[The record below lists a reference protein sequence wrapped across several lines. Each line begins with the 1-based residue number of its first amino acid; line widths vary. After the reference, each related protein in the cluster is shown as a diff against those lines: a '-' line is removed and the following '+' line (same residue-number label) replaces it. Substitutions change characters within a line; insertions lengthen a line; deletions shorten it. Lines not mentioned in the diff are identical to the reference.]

1 MPIYEFYCPKCNLL
15 MDFFS
20 RRVNTETIPN
30 CPHCGTVL
38 SKEVP
43 RISIGAGADASDE
56 YGDSPMDDARMQ
68 AAVEAFGDKLNS
80 ISDTS
85 NPEEAAAVMKQFSE
99 ASGLG
104 FNKDVK
110 EALARI
116 AAGEGEAG
124 ANAELDEIL
133 SKGEFF
139 APTDRDMGGLIHT
152 EPPKKD
158 STMYDM

>member
-38 SKEVP
+38 SKEVS
-43 RISIGAGADASDE
+43 RIAIGSSGDASDE
-56 YGDSPMDDARMQ
+56 YGDSPIDDARMQ
-68 AAVEAFGDKLNS
+68 AAVEAFGDKLDV

-85 NPEEAAAVMKQFSE
+85 NPEQAAAVMKQFSE

-104 FNKDVK
+104 LNKDVK
-110 EALARI
+110 DALARI
-116 AAGEGEAG
+116 AAGEGESG

-133 SKGEFF
+133 SGGEFF
-139 APTDRDMGGLIHT
+139 APTDRGIGGVVHQA
-152 EPPKKD
+152 PPSKD
-158 STMYDM
+158 PVMYDM

>member
-1 MPIYEFYCPKCNLL
+1 
-15 MDFFS
+15 
-20 RRVNTETIPN
+20 
-30 CPHCGTVL
+30 
-38 SKEVP
+38 
-43 RISIGAGADASDE
+43 
-56 YGDSPMDDARMQ
+56 MDDARMQ
-68 AAVEAFGDKLNS
+68 AAVEAFGDKLDS

-158 STMYDM
+158 PTMYDM

>member
-38 SKEVP
+38 SKEVS
-43 RISIGAGADASDE
+43 RIAIGSGTDASDE
-56 YGDSPMDDARMQ
+56 YGDSPMDDTRMQ
-68 AAVEAFGDKLNS
+68 AVVEAFGDKLDS

-158 STMYDM
+158 PTMYDM